1 MDYVDVYFTGAMMTV
16 TDLVP
21 SSERGVA
28 LGRIM
33 VPMSLGMILGPLI
46 GGYLTQKIG

>member
-1 MDYVDVYFTGAMMTV
+1 MTV

-21 SSERGVA
+21 PSERGVA

-33 VPMSLGMILGPLI
+33 VPMSLGMIVGPFLGGFLTVRI
-46 GGYLTQKIG
+46 G